1 MQKTIT
7 TLRRALLT
15 VVALAIASLSSTALT
30 LPVYAN
36 PIPSVSNPS
45 GTDRVRTSEGASCE
59 QAISTG
65 KTVQFGTYGS
75 TGNEDSDSYY
85 NNYYYQNQDEAG
97 VYAAVTFQF
106 GGEDRVDC
114 RRLYEFE
121 LRERERL
128 EELAQAEHELKLL
141 QIEAEKYRLLK
152 MKQSNTTF
160 SE

>member
-1 MQKTIT
+1 MSKPFPQVKPFNSV
-7 TLRRALLT
+7 LMGQRAM
-15 VVALAIASLSSTALT
+15 
-30 LPVYAN
+30 
-36 PIPSVSNPS
+36 
-45 GTDRVRTSEGASCE
+45 
-59 QAISTG
+59 
-65 KTVQFGTYGS
+65 K
-75 TGNEDSDSYY
+75 DSDSYY

-97 VYAAVTFQF
+97 VYAAVTLQF

>member
-1 MQKTIT
+1 MCG
-7 TLRRALLT
+7 LLCSIF
-15 VVALAIASLSSTALT
+15 ACSAFS
-30 LPVYAN
+30 N

-45 GTDRVRTSEGASCE
+45 GTDRVRTAEGATCE

-65 KTVQFGTYGS
+65 KTFQFGTYGAQ
-75 TGNEDSDSYY
+75 GNEDSDNYY

-97 VYAAVTFQF
+97 IYAAVTFQF
-106 GGEDRVDC
+106 GGNERVDC
-114 RRLYEFE
+114 TRLYEFE
-121 LRERERL
+121 LRDRARQ

-152 MKQSNTTF
+152 MKQNNTVF

>member
-1 MQKTIT
+1 MMRQIF
-7 TLRRALLT
+7 LLLLMLFVPF
-15 VVALAIASLSSTALT
+15 VVN
-30 LPVYAN
+30 AN

-65 KTVQFGTYGS
+65 KTIQFGTYGA
-75 TGNEDSDSYY
+75 TGNEDSDNYY
-85 NNYYYQNQDEAG
+85 GGDPNNYYHQNQDEAG
-97 VYAAVTFQF
+97 IYAAITFQF
-106 GGEDRVDC
+106 GGEERVDC
-114 RRLYEFE
+114 SRLYEFE
-121 LRERERL
+121 LRERKRE

-152 MKQSNTTF
+152 MKQMNTTF

>member
-1 MQKTIT
+1 MYKTIT
-7 TLRRALLT
+7 TLRRVLLT
-15 VVALAIASLSSTALT
+15 AVALVIASLASISVTS
-30 LPVYAN
+30 PVLAN

-45 GTDRVRTSEGASCE
+45 GTDRIRTSEGASCE

-85 NNYYYQNQDEAG
+85 NSYYYQNQDEAG
-97 VYAAVTFQF
+97 VYAAVTLQF

-121 LRERERL
+121 LRERERI

>member
-1 MQKTIT
+1 MRFIV
-7 TLRRALLT
+7 LGVASALLSG
-15 VVALAIASLSSTALT
+15 AAW
-30 LPVYAN
+30 AN

-45 GTDRVRTSEGASCE
+45 GTDRVRTAAGATCE

-65 KTVQFGTYGS
+65 KTFQFGTYGAQ
-75 TGNEDSDSYY
+75 GNEDSDNYY

-106 GGEDRVDC
+106 GGNDRVDC
-114 RRLYEFE
+114 TRLYEFE
-121 LRERERL
+121 LRDRARQ

-152 MKQSNTTF
+152 MKQTNTVF

>member
-1 MQKTIT
+1 MRLIVLGIAST
-7 TLRRALLT
+7 LLT
-15 VVALAIASLSSTALT
+15 GAAW
-30 LPVYAN
+30 AN

-45 GTDRVRTSEGASCE
+45 GTDRVRTAAGATCE

-65 KTVQFGTYGS
+65 KTFQFGTYGAQ
-75 TGNEDSDSYY
+75 GNEDSDNYY

-106 GGEDRVDC
+106 GGNDRVDC
-114 RRLYEFE
+114 TRLYEFE
-121 LRERERL
+121 LRDRARQ

-152 MKQSNTTF
+152 MKQNNTVF